1 MNKQYQNI
9 ENWITEPISEESTC
23 TVDNSD
29 HRLERTRATPPP
41 IGICPNPTKLTAPA
55 PTENQHISDASWSG
69 SGSDIETDLKKK
81 FEQLALEKLEQR
93 NYGKAEIFLPKLI
106 NDEANEKAGE
116 EHSSIKLKIAATCC
130 FQGRWREAEAFV
142 ISLAMGKEQVDATA
156 LHMLHTLAVYTIQQ
170 QPEKIAYEWYDVIQ
184 EANNQGW
191 IKKPI
196 EPEVQM
202 GVRLRN
208 SSSNA
213 YNGKWIIWADVNGTY
228 NLRGLSLD
236 HRAHYSTSGDGR
248 DDYLAVQQDGSV
260 HAAIFDESGI
270 SVHVVKDLAGGI
282 RGQSGDQVRFADI
295 DGDGYADYIVQ
306 SDDGAA
312 TVSINTKNVG
322 NDDGKRNFEEA
333 VVIAKGVDGVSGDK
347 IQYAD
352 INGDGRADYLIVYDG
367 GAVTA

>member
-81 FEQLALEKLEQR
+81 FEQLASENLEQR
-93 NYGKAEIFLPKLI
+93 DYGKAEIFLRKLL

-142 ISLAMGKEQVDATA
+142 VSLAMGKEQVDATA
-156 LHMLHTLAVYTIQQ
+156 LHMLHTLA
-170 QPEKIAYEWYDVIQ
+170 
-184 EANNQGW
+184 ANNQGW

-213 YNGKWIIWADVNGTY
+213 YKETLMELPWGKWIIWADVN
-228 NLRGLSLD
+228 
-236 HRAHYSTSGDGR
+236 GDGR

-295 DGDGYADYIVQ
+295 DGDGYADYIAQ

-322 NDDGKRNFEEA
+322 NDDGKRNFDEA

>member
-213 YNGKWIIWADVNGTY
+213 YNG
-228 NLRGLSLD
+228 
-236 HRAHYSTSGDGR
+236 DGR